1 MPYYAIL
8 RSVPH
13 KLLGVLAMLG
23 AILLQGLLPLL
34 DGKQVRS
41 LKALPSTD
49 VLVALLLCITV
60 SLG

>member
-1 MPYYAIL
+1 
-8 RSVPH
+8 VPH